1 MSEHYTYQV
10 ALLEEPGGPDAAL
23 RERLARVAAFR
34 LASLDRRQGHY
45 PVVGGAFDMLDGLE
59 GKFLWEMTDEEL
71 EASPPSRIDFEV
83 VAVDPVER
91 PATPGDIRVT
101 VRVPF

>member
-1 MSEHYTYQV
+1 MSERNTYRV
-10 ALLEEPGGPDAAL
+10 TVMEEEGGPEPAL
-23 RERLARVAAFR
+23 RERLATVAAFR
-34 LASLDRRQGHY
+34 LGRLDEKQGHY
-45 PVVGGAFDMLDGLE
+45 PVVDGWFDMLDGFE

-83 VAVDPVER
+83 VAVDPPER
-91 PATPGDIRVT
+91 PAVPSEIRVT

>member
-1 MSEHYTYQV
+1 MSEHYTYRV
-10 ALLEEPGGPDAAL
+10 VLLEEPGGPDAVL
-23 RERLARVAAFR
+23 RDRLAQVAAYR

-45 PVVGGAFDMLDGLE
+45 PVVGGAFDMLDGFV
-59 GKFLWEMTDEEL
+59 GKFLWEMTDDEL
-71 EASPPSRIDFEV
+71 ATTPPSRIDFEV

-91 PATPGDIRVT
+91 PTTPGEIRVT